1 MTTMMSSRPYLIR
14 AMHEWISD
22 NGLTPYILVDA
33 SADGAVVP
41 EQFIENGKIV
51 LNISER
57 AAEELHQDNDWI
69 LFSAR
74 FNGHA
79 MDISVPVSAVLAIYA
94 KENGQGM
101 VLDKDNNVAASAP
114 DLTQSKPK
122 ELKTELSQVK
132 PKSKPQGVAPVK
144 SAKVSK
150 KPKKP
155 GKPHL
160 EIVK

>member
-1 MTTMMSSRPYLIR
+1 MMSSRPYLIR
-14 AMHEWISD
+14 AMREWISD

-33 SADGAVVP
+33 SASGAVVP

-57 AAEELHQDNDWI
+57 AAEGLHQDNDWI

-79 MDISVPVSAVLAIYA
+79 MDISVPISAVLAIYA

-101 VLDKDNNVAASAP
+101 VLDKDEGGVTASP
-114 DLTQSKPK
+114 TDPTQ
-122 ELKTELSQVK
+122 LKS
-132 PKSKPQGVAPVK
+132 PKSKESKIELTQVESGSDDVERADTVK
-144 SAKVSK
+144 SDK
-150 KPKKP
+150 KSKKP

-160 EIVK
+160 ELVK